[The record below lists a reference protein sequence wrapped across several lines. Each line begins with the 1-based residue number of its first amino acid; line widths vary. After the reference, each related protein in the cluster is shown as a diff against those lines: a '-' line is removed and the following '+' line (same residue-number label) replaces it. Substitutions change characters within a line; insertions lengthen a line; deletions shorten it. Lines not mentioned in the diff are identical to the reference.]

1 MILGQIQIDCLLG
14 KWLYAIC
21 KNNENIKTVV
31 EIGTW
36 HGLGSTDCII
46 KGLRDSGKA
55 DIHFMSIESNQ
66 KMFDVAM
73 NVWSGKLPSWAR
85 LVHGHIVEPEEMDS
99 TNLGYQHGD
108 EALWFEEDKN
118 AILSSPNVLAD
129 IPSSIDLLFLDGG
142 EFSTAA
148 EFWKLKDRAK
158 IVLLDDTTARKC
170 VNIRDHVLSNPDT
183 YEVIFDVPT
192 ERNGTMGFKR
202 RSN

>member
-1 MILGQIQIDCLLG
+1 MILGQIMMDSLLG
-14 KWLYAIC
+14 KYLYSLC
-21 KNNENIKTVV
+21 KNNTSIKTVV

-46 KGLRDSGKA
+46 KGLTDSGK
-55 DIHFMSIESNQ
+55 DNIHFMSIESNQ

-73 NVWSGKLPSWAR
+73 NVWNGKLPYWAR

-99 TNLGYQHGD
+99 TNLGYQNEN

-158 IVLLDDTTARKC
+158 IVLMDDTTTRKC
-170 VNIRDHVLSNPDT
+170 VKIRDYVMSNPHV
-183 YEVIFDVPT
+183 YEVLFDFAS
-192 ERNGTMGFKR
+192 ERNGTMGFKQ